1 MPMCLIVGCSR
12 KTGGGKGVRLF
23 RVPAIITNQGPEVEK
38 LSIERRRLWI
48 SAISRADL
56 TDKILNSDKVCDQH
70 FHSGTAAPLWD
81 RYNIDWVPTLNL
93 GHDKTATQSEQHQAQ
108 SREARAERS
117 KERRKRHAEQQEQ
130 ERSLKQQKLNEPGVP
145 LADFAAEIESA
156 STSSEQVQVENL
168 DLQPTDQQESDPNEQ
183 ATHSTCST
191 QTQAFDYLYCSVE
204 SLSIKDCPRSDASTQ
219 TEEFDYLFAESVTS
233 KPFDKNYFKDD
244 NGKVSFYTGLPT
256 FEVLEA
262 TFNHVAPHVKRRTQ
276 SLFLFQEMVMV
287 LMKLRLNLPHQDLA
301 YRFGVSMSTVSRTFA
316 HWLVIMDVRL
326 SPLIRWPERE
336 ELWKTMPQCF
346 KFSLGNKTTV
356 IIDCFE
362 VFCVKPTN
370 LLARAQT
377 FSSYKHHNT
386 VKVLIG
392 ITPQGCISFVSEAW
406 GGRTS
411 DKYLTENCGLLNNLL
426 PGDLVIAD
434 RGFTVHDGVALK
446 QAKLIIPA
454 FTKGKEQLDPVDV
467 ERTRGIAHV
476 RIHVER
482 VIGLLRRKYTILES
496 TLSVDFLTCNPT
508 GNPEIQVPMIDR
520 ILRVCSGLVNLC
532 GPIVPF
538 D

>member
-12 KTGGGKGVRLF
+12 KTGRGKGVRLY
-23 RVPAIITNQGPEVEK
+23 RVPAIITNQGPEVEE

-70 FHSGTAAPLWD
+70 FHSVTAAPLWD
-81 RYNIDWVPTLNL
+81 RFNVDWVPTLNL
-93 GHDKTATQSEQHQAQ
+93 GHDKTATQSQAQ
-108 SREARAERS
+108 SRETRAERS
-117 KERRKRHAEQQEQ
+117 KERRKRQAEQQEQ
-130 ERSLKQQKLNEPGVP
+130 ERLLKQQKLNEPGVP

-156 STSSEQVQVENL
+156 STSSDQVQVENL
-168 DLQPTDQQESDPNEQ
+168 ELQPTDQQESDPNEQ

-191 QTQAFDYLYCSVE
+191 QTEAFDYLYRSVE

-219 TEEFDYLFAESVTS
+219 TEGFDYLFTESVTS
-233 KPFDKNYFKDD
+233 KPFDKNYFKED

-256 FEVLEA
+256 YEVLEA

-276 SLFLFQEMVMV
+276 SLSLFQEMVMV
-287 LMKLRLNLPHQDLA
+287 LMKLRLNVPHQDLA

-346 KFSLGNKTTV
+346 KFSFGNRTTV

-411 DKYLTENCGLLNNLL
+411 DKYLTENCGLLNKLL
-426 PGDLVIAD
+426 PGDLVMTD

-446 QAKLIIPA
+446 QAKLVIPA
-454 FTKGKEQLDPVDV
+454 FTRGKEQLDPVDV

-482 VIGLLRRKYTILES
+482 VSGLLRRKYTILEN
-496 TLSVDFLTCNPT
+496 TLSVDFLTCNST

>member
-12 KTGGGKGVRLF
+12 KTGRGRGVRLY
-23 RVPAIITNQGPEVEK
+23 RVPAIITNQGPEVEE
-38 LSIERRRLWI
+38 LSIERWQFWI

-81 RYNIDWVPTLNL
+81 RYNIDGVPTLNL

-108 SREARAERS
+108 SHEARAERS
-117 KERRKRHAEQQEQ
+117 KERQKRHAEQQKQ

-156 STSSEQVQVENL
+156 N
-168 DLQPTDQQESDPNEQ
+168 QQESDPNEQ

-191 QTQAFDYLYCSVE
+191 QTEAFDYLYRSVE
-204 SLSIKDCPRSDASTQ
+204 SLCIKDCPRSDTSTQ

-233 KPFDKNYFKDD
+233 KPFDKNYFKED

-276 SLFLFQEMVMV
+276 SLSLFQEMVMV
-287 LMKLRLNLPHQDLA
+287 LMKLRLNVPNQDLA

-346 KFSLGNKTTV
+346 KFSFGNKTT
-356 IIDCFE
+356 
-362 VFCVKPTN
+362 
-370 LLARAQT
+370 
-377 FSSYKHHNT
+377 
-386 VKVLIG
+386 
-392 ITPQGCISFVSEAW
+392 
-406 GGRTS
+406 
-411 DKYLTENCGLLNNLL
+411 DKL
-426 PGDLVIAD
+426 PG
-434 RGFTVHDGVALK
+434 
-446 QAKLIIPA
+446 
-454 FTKGKEQLDPVDV
+454 
-467 ERTRGIAHV
+467 
-476 RIHVER
+476 
-482 VIGLLRRKYTILES
+482 
-496 TLSVDFLTCNPT
+496 
-508 GNPEIQVPMIDR
+508 
-520 ILRVCSGLVNLC
+520 
-532 GPIVPF
+532 
-538 D
+538 

>member
-12 KTGGGKGVRLF
+12 KTGRGKGVRLY
-23 RVPAIITNQGPEVEK
+23 RVPAIITNQGREVEE

-56 TDKILNSDKVCDQH
+56 TDKILNSDK
-70 FHSGTAAPLWD
+70 
-81 RYNIDWVPTLNL
+81 
-93 GHDKTATQSEQHQAQ
+93 
-108 SREARAERS
+108 
-117 KERRKRHAEQQEQ
+117 EQ

-191 QTQAFDYLYCSVE
+191 QTEAFDYLYRSVE

-233 KPFDKNYFKDD
+233 KPFDKNYFKED

-262 TFNHVAPHVKRRTQ
+262 TFNHVSPHVKRRTQ
-276 SLFLFQEMVMV
+276 SLSLFQEMVMV
-287 LMKLRLNLPHQDLA
+287 LVKLRLNVPHQDLA

-346 KFSLGNKTTV
+346 KFSFGNKTTV
-356 IIDCFE
+356 IIDCF
-362 VFCVKPTN
+362 VV
-370 LLARAQT
+370 
-377 FSSYKHHNT
+377 
-386 VKVLIG
+386 
-392 ITPQGCISFVSEAW
+392 
-406 GGRTS
+406 
-411 DKYLTENCGLLNNLL
+411 
-426 PGDLVIAD
+426 
-434 RGFTVHDGVALK
+434 
-446 QAKLIIPA
+446 
-454 FTKGKEQLDPVDV
+454 
-467 ERTRGIAHV
+467 
-476 RIHVER
+476 
-482 VIGLLRRKYTILES
+482 
-496 TLSVDFLTCNPT
+496 
-508 GNPEIQVPMIDR
+508 
-520 ILRVCSGLVNLC
+520 
-532 GPIVPF
+532 
-538 D
+538 